1 MSTFTEDSYEQA
13 LLSLFEG
20 LGYTRMHGRDVV
32 RDEHEP
38 CYVEE
43 LEKALARINPKVP
56 IEALKEA
63 KKLITQIT
71 DGSLVQ
77 RNEVFTEMLQDGVAV
92 RIHNASGGEKNYLV
106 RLVDYDNVDNNSFVV
121 ANQWTVEE
129 YKRKRMDIVLLLN
142 GMPVVVLEL
151 KSPSRE
157 ETDASEAY
165 VQLKNYMQD
174 VPSLF
179 VYNQV
184 AVMSDM
190 AINKAGSITAN
201 EDRYLDWKSKDGTY
215 ESTEFA
221 DYDTMMEGMFAKERL
236 LDIIKN
242 FTCFSHEE
250 KSNVKILAAYH
261 QYWAVRKAVEKAR
274 MAVESN
280 GKIGVF
286 WHTQGSGKSLSMVFF
301 AHLVEKEI
309 NNPTIV
315 VITDR
320 NDLDNQLFTQFSK
333 CQKFLR
339 QTPVQASSKENLR
352 ELLLEK
358 KVGGGI
364 IFTTM
369 QKFEARFDEKGNY
382 RAESLSDRRN
392 IIVMTDEAHRGQYG
406 FEAKVDAET
415 GRVSIGA
422 ARVIHDSLPNASYIG
437 FTGTPISTSDKDTRE
452 VFGDDIDVY
461 DMTQSVADG
470 ATRPI
475 YYESRVVKLRLDDD
489 TLALLDK
496 EYDKL
501 AEEGAND
508 DELNRSKH
516 DMAHTEAILGH
527 ETAINSLCDDIVFHY
542 EDSRQYE
549 LTGKAM
555 IVAYNR
561 DIAYSIYKRI
571 LELRP
576 QWDEKVKLVVTE
588 SNKDTNPEL
597 HRLAGSKAYRQ
608 QLGRKFKDDNDEM
621 KIAIVVDM
629 WLTGFDVP
637 SLATMYVYKPMK
649 GYSLMQAIAR
659 VNRVYP
665 GKEGGLIVD
674 YVGLF
679 HALQEAMHDYTKRDQ
694 TRYSNN
700 DIGKTALK
708 NFKEKVEVC
717 RGYMPIYDKDV
728 FWKGSDSD
736 RTQLIKKG
744 VNVLMSPQKQKEQ
757 KEYLFNANK
766 MHGFLTL
773 CRSLVCEELRWE
785 AAFYDTVRILLLRLT
800 GKGRITKTEINE
812 RIRELLKQSVHS
824 EGVTSIFKDNGEVMS
839 LFNKAF
845 LKELKEMKEKNI
857 AQRVLEDLLR
867 RQLSVLK
874 TKNVVQSEAFSELLT
889 KTLNAYINGLISNQE
904 VIEQLLK
911 MAEEMK
917 AAEDLGKELGLTQE
931 EKAFYDAL
939 TKPEAIKDFYSNEQL
954 IGLTKEL
961 TEALRANKSLDWR
974 KKVDARASMRKMIKR
989 LLKKYNYPPEKN
1001 AEAMETVLK
1010 QCEAWADDEDNYA
1023 ESAYTKPRMSYTLPK
1038 EDSNIG
1044 MAAEKEPS

>member
-1 MSTFTEDSYEQA
+1 MSIFTENSYEQA

-20 LGYTRMHGRDVV
+20 LGYTRMYGPDVL

-38 CYVEE
+38 CHVEE
-43 LEKALARINPKVP
+43 LEAALSRINKDIPS
-56 IEALKEA
+56 EALKEA
-63 KKLITQIT
+63 QKLITQIT

-77 RNEVFTEMLQDGVAV
+77 RNETFTEMLQDGVAV
-92 RIHNASGGEKNYLV
+92 RINDASGGAKNYLV
-106 RLVDYDNVDNNSFVV
+106 KLVDYDNVDNNSFVAV
-121 ANQWTVEE
+121 NQWTVEE
-129 YKRKRMDIVLLLN
+129 YKKKRMDIVLLLN

-157 ETDASEAY
+157 ETGASEAY

-201 EDRYLDWKSKDGTY
+201 EDRFLEWKSKDGSY

-221 DYDTMMEGMFAKERL
+221 DYDTMMEGMFKKERL
-236 LDIIKN
+236 LDIIRN
-242 FTCFSHEE
+242 FTCFSNEE
-250 KSNVKILAAYH
+250 KCNVKILAAYH

-274 MAVESN
+274 QAVESN

-320 NDLDNQLFTQFSK
+320 NDLDNQLFTQFCK

-352 ELLLEK
+352 DLLLEK

-382 RAESLSDRRN
+382 KPESLSNRRN

-415 GRVSIGA
+415 GKVSIGA

-437 FTGTPISTSDKDTRE
+437 FTGTPISTSDRDTRE

-475 YYESRVVKLRLDDD
+475 YYESRVVKLKLDDD
-489 TLALLDK
+489 TLDLLDK
-496 EYDKL
+496 EYDQL
-501 AEEGAND
+501 AEEGANAE
-508 DELNRSKH
+508 ELNKSKH
-516 DMAHTEAILGH
+516 EMAHTEAILGH

-571 LELRP
+571 LKLRP
-576 QWDEKVKLVVTE
+576 QWSEKVKLVVTE

-649 GYSLMQAIAR
+649 GYNLMQAIAR

-665 GKEGGLIVD
+665 GKEGGLVVD
-674 YVGLF
+674 YVGIF
-679 HALQEAMHDYTKRDQ
+679 RALQEAMRDYTKRDQ
-694 TRYSNN
+694 NRYSNS
-700 DIGKTALK
+700 DISQTALK

-717 RGYMPIYDKDV
+717 RGYLPIYDAEQFKN
-728 FWKGSDSD
+728 GSDSN
-736 RTQLIKKG
+736 RALLIKKG
-744 VNVLMSPQKQKEQ
+744 VNALMSPQKQPILKN
-757 KEYLFNANK
+757 YLFNANK

-773 CRSLVCEELRWE
+773 CRSLVDNKLRWE

-800 GKGRITKTEINE
+800 GKGRITKAEINE

-839 LFNKAF
+839 LFNQAF
-845 LKELKEMKEKNI
+845 LNELKEMKEKNI
-857 AQRVLEDLLR
+857 ALKLLENLLR
-867 RQLSVLK
+867 KQLNILK
-874 TKNVVQSEAFSELLT
+874 SKNVVQSEIFSELLT

-904 VIEQLLK
+904 VIDRLIE
-911 MAEEMK
+911 MANEMRE
-917 AAEDLGKELGLTQE
+917 AENLGQELGLTPE

-939 TKPEAIKDFYSNEQL
+939 TKPEAVKDFYSNEQL

-961 TEALRANKSLDWR
+961 TEALRANRSLDWR
-974 KKVDARASMRKMIKR
+974 KKVDARAGMRKMIKR
-989 LLKKYNYPPEKN
+989 LLKKYDYPPEDR
-1001 AEAMETVLK
+1001 EDAMATVLK
-1010 QCEAWADDEDNYA
+1010 QCEAWADDEDNV
-1023 ESAYTKPRMSYTLPK
+1023 SY
-1038 EDSNIG
+1038 
-1044 MAAEKEPS
+1044 

>member
-1 MSTFTEDSYEQA
+1 MTTFTEDSYEQA

-20 LGYTRMHGRDVV
+20 LGYTRMHGPDML
-32 RDEHEP
+32 RDEHQP
-38 CYVEE
+38 CYEEE
-43 LEKALARINPKVP
+43 LEMALYRINKDVP
-56 IEALKEA
+56 TEVLQEA
-63 KKLITQIT
+63 KKQVLTIT

-92 RIHNASGGEKNYLV
+92 RIHDASGGAKNYLV
-106 RLVDYDNVDNNSFVV
+106 KLVDYDNVDNNSFVAV
-121 ANQWTVEE
+121 NQWTVEE
-129 YKRKRMDIVLLLN
+129 YKKKRMDIVLLLN
-142 GMPVVVLEL
+142 GLPVVVLEL

-157 ETDASEAY
+157 ETGASEAY
-165 VQLKNYMQD
+165 IQLKNYMQD

-184 AVMSDM
+184 SVMSDM

-201 EDRYLDWKSKDGTY
+201 EDRYLEWKSKDGTY
-215 ESTEFA
+215 ESREFA
-221 DYDTMMEGMFAKERL
+221 DYDTMMEGMFSKERL

-250 KSNVKILAAYH
+250 KRSAKILAAYH
-261 QYWAVRKAVEKAR
+261 QYWAVRKAVDKAR
-274 MAVESN
+274 QAVESN

-301 AHLVEKEI
+301 AHLVEAEI

-320 NDLDNQLFTQFSK
+320 NDLDSQLFTQFSK

-339 QTPVQASSKENLR
+339 QTPVQATSKENLR
-352 ELLLEK
+352 DLLLEK

-382 RAESLSDRRN
+382 KPEALSERRN

-406 FEAKVDAET
+406 FEAKIDAET
-415 GRVSIGA
+415 GKVSIGV

-475 YYESRVVKLRLDDD
+475 YYESRVVRLKLDDE
-489 TLALLDK
+489 TLAELDK

-501 AEEGAND
+501 AEEGATD
-508 DELNRSKH
+508 EELNKSKRE
-516 DMAHTEAILGH
+516 MAHAEAILGH
-527 ETAINSLCDDIVFHY
+527 EKAINSLCDDIVFHY
-542 EDSRQYE
+542 EDCRQYE

-571 LELRP
+571 LHLRP
-576 QWDEKVKLVVTE
+576 TWGEKVKLVITE
-588 SNKDTNPEL
+588 SNKDTNAEL
-597 HRLAGSKAYRQ
+597 HRLAGTKAYRQ
-608 QLGRKFKDDNDEM
+608 QLGRRFKDDNDEM

-649 GYSLMQAIAR
+649 GYNLMQAIAR

-665 GKEGGLIVD
+665 GKEGGLVVD

-679 HALQEAMHDYTKRDQ
+679 HALQEAMRDYTKRDQ
-694 TRYSNN
+694 QRYSNTN
-700 DIGKTALK
+700 IRETALK
-708 NFKEKVEVC
+708 NFKEKLEVC
-717 RGYMPIYDKDV
+717 RGYLTIYDKDL

-744 VNVLMSPQKQKEQ
+744 VNVLMSPKKQPIQ

-773 CRSLVCEELRWE
+773 CRSLVDEEQRWE
-785 AAFYDTVRILLLRLT
+785 SAFYDTVRILLLRLT
-800 GKGRITKTEINE
+800 GKGKISKAKINE
-812 RIRELLKQSVHS
+812 RIKELLKQSVHS
-824 EGVTSIFKDNGEVMS
+824 EGVTSIFKDDGEVMS
-839 LFNKAF
+839 LFNQAF
-845 LKELKEMKEKNI
+845 LKELREMKEKNI
-857 AQRVLEDLLR
+857 AQKLLEDLLR
-867 RQLSVLK
+867 KQLNVMK
-874 TKNVVQSEAFSELLT
+874 TKNVVQSELFSDLLT
-889 KTLNAYINGLISNQE
+889 KTLNAYINGLIDNQE
-904 VIEQLLK
+904 VIDQLLK

-917 AAEDLGKELGLTQE
+917 AAQDRGQELGLTTE

-939 TKPEAIKDFYSNEQL
+939 TKPEAVIDFYSNDQL

-961 TEALRANKSLDWR
+961 TQALRANKSLDWR
-974 KKVDARASMRKMIKR
+974 KKVDARAGMRKMIKR
-989 LLKKYNYPPEKN
+989 LLRKYNYPPEKN
-1001 AEAMETVLK
+1001 AEAMEIVLK
-1010 QCEAWADDEDNYA
+1010 QCEAWADDEDNISVA
-1023 ESAYTKPRMSYTLPK
+1023 
-1038 EDSNIG
+1038 
-1044 MAAEKEPS
+1044 